1 MLKRE
6 KYEDFLYKW
15 DLLKTIA
22 DPYEKTKIAD
32 AFDALNF
39 VKGEVILK
47 KGDTTCGVYIV
58 ESGQVNAVTNDKVE
72 FSYGEKEYF
81 GELPLIKRT
90 N

>member
-6 KYEDFLYKW
+6 NYEDFLSEW

-22 DPYEKTKIAD
+22 DPYERTKIAD

-39 VKGEVILK
+39 VKGDVILK
-47 KGDTTCGVYIV
+47 KVETTRGIYLF

-72 FSYGEKEYF
+72 FS
-81 GELPLIKRT
+81 
-90 N
+90 

>member
-1 MLKRE
+1 MRKRE
-6 KYEDFLYKW
+6 KYEDFLSKW
-15 DLLKTIA
+15 DVLKSI

-32 AFDALNF
+32 CFDALNF
-39 VKGEVILK
+39 VKGDVILK
-47 KGDTTCGVYIV
+47 KVDTIRGVYIV